1 MNHKPK
7 NSLIFKVVVFHLLL
21 FAILF
26 LLLQLFHTRTQLFQ
40 TFFLVLIASLIVSSF
55 FTFDFSRSVKDV
67 THAIDRVTRSDF
79 SARKLEPSTAEL
91 VELVQRVDELRRHIQ
106 RSHDSLESQHNQLT
120 GILAYMTDGV
130 VASDEQ
136 GKVILANTAALH
148 LLSTN
153 SEQILKKNIAQA
165 LHVANYFAFR
175 DLLERQPDISVDSE
189 NSYGEYVR
197 LRINFSVFRR
207 ESGEISGIIA
217 VLHDVTEADKLER
230 EQRTFVSNVSH
241 ELRTPLT
248 TIRSYLETLHDG
260 ALQQP
265 DIAQDFVDI
274 TLQETEHMTQM
285 ITDILDLS
293 RMDMG
298 RTSLQK
304 EMVNVVAFLSHLVDR
319 FRQIAVTDDSVPIT
333 FNTEFP
339 ADAIWSEFDI
349 SKMSQVIDNIL
360 SNAVKYSPQGGSV
373 TIKLQVTF
381 TQLIIKISDQGMGI
395 PARDLSKVFDRF
407 FRVDKART
415 HDAGGTG
422 LGLAI
427 AYDIVKLH
435 KGTIGVKSVEGQGT
449 EFAIVLPYT
458 PLSYDDFD
466 FDDSD
471 SEDELAAGDVVES
484 GPVFQEISDTRP
496 IVPENDVTDTLLNEE
511 FEQKLSTTK
520 PRFRKGLKKH
530 DNRL

>member
-1 MNHKPK
+1 MKMNNKPK

-21 FAILF
+21 FVILF
-26 LLLQLFHTRTQLFQ
+26 ILLEIFHTRTQLFQ
-40 TFFLVLIASLIVSSF
+40 AFFIVLITSLIVSSF
-55 FTFDFSRSVKDV
+55 FTFDFSRSIKDL

-79 SARKLEPSTAEL
+79 SQHSLAPSTAEL
-91 VELVQRVDELRRHIQ
+91 AELDSKVNELRKYIQ
-106 RSHDSLESQHNQLT
+106 RSHNNLENQHNQLT

-130 VASDEQ
+130 VASDER
-136 GKVILANTAALH
+136 GNVILANTAALH
-148 LLSTN
+148 LLNTTT
-153 SEQILKKNIAQA
+153 EQILKKNIAQA
-165 LHVANYFAFR
+165 LYVANYFAFR
-175 DLLERQPDISVDSE
+175 DLLERQPDISIDSE

-260 ALQQP
+260 ALKQP
-265 DIAQDFVDI
+265 EIAQEFVDI

-298 RTSLQK
+298 RTPLQK

-319 FRQIAVTDDSVPIT
+319 FRQVAVTDDNMPIS

-339 ADAIWSEFDI
+339 AEAIWSEFDI

-360 SNAVKYSPQGGSV
+360 SNAVKYSPHGGVV
-373 TIKLQVTF
+373 TVKLQVTF
-381 TQLIIKISDQGMGI
+381 TQLIIKISDQGIGI
-395 PARDLSKVFDRF
+395 PAKDLSKVFNRF

-435 KGTIGVKSVEGQGT
+435 DGTIGVKSVEGKGT

-466 FDDSD
+466 FEEDDSPEYIEKD
-471 SEDELAAGDVVES
+471 EVQEYSEL
-484 GPVFQEISDTRP
+484 
-496 IVPENDVTDTLLNEE
+496 PENLLPEAEGTTHFVLPLIDQTPLDKELTDE
-511 FEQKLSTTK
+511 FSQKVSLTK
-520 PRFRKGLKKH
+520 P
-530 DNRL
+530 DPQ